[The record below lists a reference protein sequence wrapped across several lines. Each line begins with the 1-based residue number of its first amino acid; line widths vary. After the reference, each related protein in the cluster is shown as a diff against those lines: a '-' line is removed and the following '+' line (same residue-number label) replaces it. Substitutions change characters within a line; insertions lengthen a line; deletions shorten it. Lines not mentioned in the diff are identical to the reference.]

1 METKITKIEILDRLL
16 AYCQENSPNSI
27 EGSFTFD
34 RAAANAVEFE
44 KTYAEMLLMLQ
55 AAFPQ
60 SSWGT
65 YLTERAS
72 EHGVDRR
79 LAACAVV
86 VLTITGTAGAT
97 VARGSLFAAT
107 NGENFLTSEPV
118 TIGSDGTADVKAMA
132 LRAGIAGNVDAGSI
146 TKIPASIYGVSSI
159 TNKAAAYDGFDQ
171 EDDATLLERLLFKVH
186 QPATSGNINHYR
198 LMATS
203 VAGVGDV
210 KVLPLWAGNGT
221 VKVLVVDANREAA
234 SEDLLA
240 KVRAVIEGE
249 RIIGATPTIAA
260 PELLT
265 IDVALTVTNGTGSA
279 AGIKAAL
286 NDYFKNN
293 VFDATSISYAQ
304 VGRIILEQV
313 ASTGVNDYSGLTV
326 NGGTVNVPVTA
337 EQLPVVGQVTLN
349 G

>member
-34 RAAANAVEFE
+34 RSAANAVEFE
-44 KTYAEMLLMLQ
+44 KAYAEMKLMLL

-60 SSWGT
+60 TSWGD

-79 LAACAVV
+79 LASKAVV
-86 VLTITGTAGAT
+86 VLTLTGVAGAK
-97 VARGSLFAAT
+97 VARGSMFAST
-107 NGENFLTSEPV
+107 NGENFVTSENV
-118 TIGSDGTADVKAMA
+118 IIGADGTADVKAMA
-132 LRAGIAGNVDAGSI
+132 LHAGTDGNVAAGTI
-146 TKIPASIYGVSSI
+146 TKIPASIYGVSGV
-159 TNKAAAYDGFDQ
+159 TNKAAAYDGVGQ

-186 QPATSGNINHYR
+186 QPVTSGNINHYKQ
-198 LMATS
+198 MATS
-203 VAGVGDV
+203 VTGVGDV

-240 KVRAVIEGE
+240 KVRAVIEEE

-304 VGRIILEQV
+304 VGRIILEQA
-313 ASTGVNDYSGLTV
+313 ASTGVNDYSGLTI
-326 NGGTVNVPVTA
+326 NGGTVNVPVAA
-337 EQLPVVGQVTLN
+337 EQLPVIGQVTLN

>member
-34 RAAANAVEFE
+34 RSAANAVEFE
-44 KTYAEMLLMLQ
+44 KTYAEMKLMLQ

-60 SSWGT
+60 TSWGV
-65 YLTERAS
+65 YLTELAKG
-72 EHGVDRR
+72 HGVDRR
-79 LAACAVV
+79 LATCAVV
-86 VLTITGTAGAT
+86 VLTITGTVGAT
-97 VARGSLFAAT
+97 VPYGSLFAAT
-107 NGENFLTSEPV
+107 NGENFITSEV
-118 TIGSDGTADVKAMA
+118 ATIGADGTVDVKAMA
-132 LRAGIAGNVDAGSI
+132 LHAGTAGNVDAGSI
-146 TKIPASIYGVSSI
+146 TKIPASIYGVSNV

-171 EDDATLLERLLFKVH
+171 EDDATLLKRLLFKVR
-186 QPATSGNINHYR
+186 QPATSGNPNHYR

-240 KVRAVIEGE
+240 KVRNVIKAE
-249 RIIGATPTIAA
+249 RIIGATPTIAT

-265 IDVALTVTNGTGSA
+265 IDVALTVTNGTGSVE
-279 AGIKAAL
+279 GIKAAL

-293 VFDATSISYAQ
+293 VFAYTSISYAQ

-313 ASTGVNDYSGLTV
+313 ASTGVNDYSGLTI
-326 NGGTVNVPVTA
+326 NGGTVNIPVAA

>member
-60 SSWGT
+60 TSWGT

-86 VLTITGTAGAT
+86 VLTITGTAGTT

-107 NGENFLTSEPV
+107 NGENFLTSETV

-132 LRAGIAGNVDAGSI
+132 LRAGVAGNVDAGSI
-146 TKIPASIYGVSSI
+146 TKIPTSIYGVSSI

-221 VKVLVVDANREAA
+221 VKILVVDVNREAA

-249 RIIGATPTIAA
+249 RIIGATPTVAA
-260 PELLT
+260 PELLK
-265 IDVALTVTNGTGSA
+265 IDVALTVANGTGSA

>member
-60 SSWGT
+60 TSWGT

-107 NGENFLTSEPV
+107 NGENFLTSETV

-132 LRAGIAGNVDAGSI
+132 LRAGVAGNVDAGSI
-146 TKIPASIYGVSSI
+146 TKIPASIYGVSSV

-221 VKVLVVDANREAA
+221 VKILVVDVNREAA

-260 PELLT
+260 PELLK

-304 VGRIILEQV
+304 VGRIILEQA
-313 ASTGVNDYSGLTV
+313 ASTGVNDYSRLTI